1 MAFHPNQSNS
11 NSLDKLPEVNFDEQ
25 QFVEDFFRDEY
36 ILVIGSEVILKK
48 DEEVEPTGDISQ
60 YILHSINKVTQKEYK
75 DFNELESN
83 SFIGVDTVRNLLN
96 DAGFSY
102 DIEDMSIELVDL
114 LKTKVFRFV
123 LTTTYDSYLE
133 TLMKMIWGDRLRIV
147 NINDDVSLREIRKE
161 LSSFREGEQ
170 YLHPTLFY
178 IFGKAVKDE
187 SKKYVKTDDDAIRI
201 IDKWIK
207 FSDEDPILRFL
218 RSKRLLALGCKF
230 DNWYFRFFWYIL
242 RRDKGNENG
251 KQSLRP
257 GEVAIT
263 FIENDRSDGKLKD
276 FLKRSRIKIQGDA
289 RSFMADITKIINSK
303 EITPVFREKLSKT
316 RREGGIF
323 LSYCSNDLII
333 AKKLYYLLHN
343 KYDVWFDNSSLYGGD
358 DYDRKIDEAIA
369 SARIF
374 IPILTPNI
382 AKDLSE
388 GKIDNYYNLEWRKAS
403 QFGDKAIIPL
413 ALNGYDL
420 RKPYHTQTFES
431 IIHGSLSGI
440 NLMYDQW
447 GKLLSSIEEH
457 LKDR

>member
-1 MAFHPNQSNS
+1 MAYNPPKNYS
-11 NSLDKLPEVNFDEQ
+11 NSLDKLPEVIFNEQ
-25 QFVEDFFRDEY
+25 QFVEDMFRDEY
-36 ILVIGSEVILKK
+36 VLVIGSEVIMNK
-48 DEEVEPTGDISQ
+48 EVEPTGDITQ
-60 YILHSINKVTQKEYK
+60 YILRSINTNLGKEYK
-75 DFNELESN
+75 DFNELDSN
-83 SFIGVDTVRNLLN
+83 SALGIDIVRNLLN
-96 DAGFSY
+96 DENFSY
-102 DIEDMSIELVDL
+102 DIEDITVELVNL
-114 LKTKVFRFV
+114 LKTRVFRFI

-133 TLMKMIWGDRLRIV
+133 TLMSLIWGNELRVV
-147 NINDDVSLREIRKE
+147 NINDDSSLREIRKE
-161 LSSFREGEQ
+161 LSSYREGEK

-207 FSDEDPILRFL
+207 LGDEDPILRFL
-218 RSKRLLALGCKF
+218 RSKRLLSLGCKF

-251 KQSLRP
+251 KQKLRP

-263 FIENDRSDGKLKD
+263 FIENDRSDDKLKNY
-276 FLKRSRIKIQGDA
+276 LKRSRIKIHGDA
-289 RSFMADITKIINSK
+289 RSFMSSLTGVITSSDIS
-303 EITPVFREKLSKT
+303 PVFREKLSNT

-323 LSYCSNDLII
+323 LSYCSSDIVI
-333 AKKLYYLLHN
+333 AKKLYYLLHG
-343 KYDVWFDNSSLYGGD
+343 KYDVWFDNSSLNGGD
-358 DYDRKIDEAIA
+358 DYNRKIEEAIA

-388 GKIDNYYNLEWRKAS
+388 GKIDNYYNREWRMAS

-420 RKPYHTQTFES
+420 RQPYHTQTFES

-440 NLMYDQW
+440 NLMRDKFE
-447 GKLLSSIEEH
+447 KLRTSIEEY
-457 LKDR
+457 LKER